1 MTPRKAALSPGTS
14 RIDTVDVIATQRHFL
29 GLGVPLDDCQATAAD
44 VNRLNGIDT
53 VDVIALQRF
62 FLGLPTG
69 IGDAGKYEFNPV
81 NRSYS
86 GLVSD
91 QFDQNYDA
99 LVFGDVA
106 SPFVEP

>member
-1 MTPRKAALSPGTS
+1 
-14 RIDTVDVIATQRHFL
+14 
-29 GLGVPLDDCQATAAD
+29 

-69 IGDAGKYEFNPV
+69 IGDAGKYEFNPA

-99 LVFGDVA
+99 WCLVT
-106 SPFVEP
+106 